1 MAQDSDTQLIQAKLA
16 KLGLD
21 QTPEEFVASLAP
33 PVKRR
38 VEALQ
43 ELQSKHDELEAQF
56 RKERAELEAKYEKL
70 YAPLY
75 VERSE
80 IVQGKKEVAPKEGE
94 EAGDDSIKGIPEF
107 WLAVLLKCEVTMD
120 MIKDKD
126 MDVLKYLR
134 DVQAEALVED
144 GVSHG
149 FKLRFFFDSNPYF
162 TNEILEKTY
171 HMLPEDE
178 GVLERAEGTKIEWNP
193 GKDVTVKVMKKK
205 PKKGGKGSD
214 KPQVKTERVDSFFNF
229 FDPPQVPDGE
239 EEIDEDTMEELQAII
254 EADYEVG
261 ATIREKLIPEAVS
274 WFTGEAAEEEDG
286 LFLPGDDDDEDDI
299 DGDDDDE
306 GEDEDEEGEEGGQG
320 QAPGQGQQPPECKQ
334 Q

>member
-1 MAQDSDTQLIQAKLA
+1 MAGHDSDTQLIQQKLA

-21 QTPEEFVASLAP
+21 LEPEEFVASLDAP
-33 PVKRR
+33 VRRR
-38 VEALQ
+38 VVALQ
-43 ELQSKHDELEAQF
+43 ELQTKHDELEAQF

-80 IVQGKKEVAPKEGE
+80 IVQGTKEVPPPEGE
-94 EAGDDSIKGIPEF
+94 PAADSKGIPEF
-107 WLAVLLKCEVTMD
+107 WLTVLLKCEVTMD

-134 DVQAEALVED
+134 DIQAEALVVD

-149 FKLRFFFDSNPYF
+149 FKLRFFFNSNPYF
-162 TNEILEKTY
+162 PNEVLEKTY
-171 HMLPEDE
+171 HMLPEDD
-178 GVLERAEGTKIEWNP
+178 GVLERAEGTKIEWSP
-193 GKDVTVKVMKKK
+193 GKDVTVKIMKKK
-205 PKKGGKGSD
+205 PKKGGKAD
-214 KPQVKTERVDSFFNF
+214 AKPQVKTERVDSFFNF

-261 ATIREKLIPEAVS
+261 ATVREKLIPEAVS
-274 WFTGEAAEEEDG
+274 WYTGEAMDEEG
-286 LFLPGDDDDEDDI
+286 MFLPGDDDDEDDDDI
-299 DGDDDDE
+299 DGDE
-306 GEDEDEEGEEGGQG
+306 GEEEDEEEGAPGVPGEG
-320 QAPGQGQQPPECKQ
+320 QAAGAAQPPECKQ